1 MISLRLLWNTLN
13 GFTAARHNDRGTG
26 LHFTAAGPTVNC
38 QKLGIQN
45 GEEAEKN

>member
-13 GFTAARHNDRGTG
+13 GFTAARHNDTGTG
-26 LHFTAAGPTVNC
+26 LHVTAAGPTVNC

-45 GEEAEKN
+45 GEEPEKN